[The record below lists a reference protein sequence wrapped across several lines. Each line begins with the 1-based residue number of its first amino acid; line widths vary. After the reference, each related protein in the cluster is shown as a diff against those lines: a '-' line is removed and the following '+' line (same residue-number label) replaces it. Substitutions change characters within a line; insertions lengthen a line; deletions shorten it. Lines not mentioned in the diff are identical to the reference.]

1 MERKDAAYLLMGL
14 KSFPGINRQDEEA
27 INLAVEA
34 LGKVPKPEP
43 KGNLIDRIADRVVD
57 KIAEKL
63 LEEVGE

>member
-14 KSFPGINRQDEEA
+14 KSFPGVNDQDKTA
-27 INLAVEA
+27 IDMAVEA
-34 LGKVPKPEP
+34 LGKVPKPAP